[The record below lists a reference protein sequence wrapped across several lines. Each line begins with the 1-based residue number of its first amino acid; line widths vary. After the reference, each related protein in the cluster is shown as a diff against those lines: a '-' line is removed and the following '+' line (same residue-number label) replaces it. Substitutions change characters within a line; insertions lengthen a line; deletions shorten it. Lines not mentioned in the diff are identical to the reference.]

1 MTEHLRIL
9 VLTKRQ
15 YTNKD
20 LIDDRFGRLWEIPL
34 ELARKGHWV
43 TGLCLSYRVRKE
55 GWMSDGPVRWKS
67 INAGLTKVSGLARFI
82 AQAERLSKEAD
93 VIWAC
98 SDSFYGIIGL
108 FIARK
113 QRIPLVF
120 DLYDNF
126 ESFLFAKLPLLKQLY
141 RYAVRKSDSLTCIS
155 HPLAR
160 LVSSYGRN
168 GEVIV
173 LENAVRDDL
182 FRPMDK
188 AAARRDFKLPQNSRI
203 IGTAGA
209 LTKNRGISILF
220 EAFEILK
227 AKYPDIHMALAGHR
241 DVGIPCGER
250 IHDLGVLPLDRVA
263 KFLNAL
269 DVGIICNDCNSFGEY
284 CFPQKAREMMACN
297 IPIVA
302 AKIGSMEGLFE
313 KHPWWLYTPNDPI
326 HLARVIENRLNSRL
340 TNYGPLP
347 SWSDMADVLEGIFF
361 NLGKGCGPRRWI

>member
-1 MTEHLRIL
+1 MAIPMKKIL

-15 YTNKD
+15 YMNKD
-20 LIDDRFGRLWEIPL
+20 LLDERFGRFREIPL
-34 ELARKGHWV
+34 ELARRGHRV
-43 TGLCLSYRVRKE
+43 TGLCLSYRCRKE

-67 INAGLTKVSGLARFI
+67 INAGPTKISGLVRFI
-82 AQAERLSKEAD
+82 AQANRLSKEAD

-141 RYAVRKSDSLTCIS
+141 RYAVRKSDALTCIS
-155 HPLAR
+155 RPLAH

-168 GEVIV
+168 GEVMV

-188 AAARRDFKLPQNSRI
+188 AAARRDFKLPQDSRI

-209 LTKNRGISILF
+209 LTKNRGISTLF
-220 EAFEILK
+220 AAFEILN
-227 AKYPDIHMALAGHR
+227 AKHKDIHMALAGPR
-241 DVGIPCGER
+241 DVSILRREG
-250 IHDLGVLPLDRVA
+250 IHDLGVLPLERVPQ
-263 KFLNAL
+263 FLNAL
-269 DVGIICNDCNSFGEY
+269 DVGIICNDCNDFGQY

-302 AKIGSMEGLFE
+302 ARVGSMEGLLE
-313 KHPWWLYTPNDPI
+313 KHQGWLYTPNNPND
-326 HLARVIENRLNSRL
+326 LARVIENRLTSK
-340 TNYGPLP
+340 TTDYGPLP
-347 SWSDMADVLEGIFF
+347 SWADMAGVLEEI
-361 NLGKGCGPRRWI
+361 LIKLLDRAI

>member
-1 MTEHLRIL
+1 M
-9 VLTKRQ
+9 
-15 YTNKD
+15 NKD
-20 LIDDRFGRLWEIPL
+20 LLDDRFGRFREIPL
-34 ELARKGHWV
+34 ELARKGHRV
-43 TGLCLSYRVRKE
+43 TGLCLSYQFREE
-55 GWMSDGPVRWKS
+55 GWVSDGPVRWKS
-67 INAGLTKVSGLARFI
+67 INAGLAKISGVARFI
-82 AQAERLSKEAD
+82 AQAVRLSKRVD

-108 FIARK
+108 LIARK

-126 ESFLFAKLPLLKQLY
+126 ESFLLAKLPLLKQLY

-155 HPLAR
+155 RPLAR

-188 AAARRDFKLPQNSRI
+188 AAARRDFKLPQNCLI

-209 LTKNRGISILF
+209 LTKNRGISTLF

-227 AKYPDIHMALAGHR
+227 AKYHDIHMALAGHR
-241 DVGIPCGER
+241 DVRIPSREG
-250 IHDLGVLPLDRVA
+250 IHDLGVLPLDRVP

-269 DVGIICNDCNSFGEY
+269 DVGIICNEYNNFGRY

-302 AKIGSMEGLFE
+302 AKVGSMEDLLE
-313 KHPWWLYTPNDPI
+313 EHQEWLYTLNNPND
-326 HLARVIENRLNSRL
+326 LAHIIENRLNSRL

>member
-1 MTEHLRIL
+1 MTDHLRIL

-20 LIDDRFGRLWEIPL
+20 LIDDRFGRLREIPL
-34 ELARKGHWV
+34 ELARKGHRV
-43 TGLCLSYRVRKE
+43 TGLCLSYQARKE
-55 GWMSDGPVRWKS
+55 GWMSDSPVRWKS

-82 AQAERLSKEAD
+82 LQAERLSRESD
-93 VIWAC
+93 IIWAC

-108 FIARK
+108 SIARK

-126 ESFLFAKLPLLKQLY
+126 EFFLFAKFPLLKQLY

-155 HPLAR
+155 SPLAR

-188 AAARRDFKLPQNSRI
+188 AAARRDFKLPQNSLI

-209 LTKNRGISILF
+209 LTKNRGISVLF
-220 EAFEILK
+220 KAFEILK
-227 AKYPDIHMALAGHR
+227 TKYQDIHMALAGPR
-241 DVGIPCGER
+241 DVRIPSRER
-250 IHDLGVLPLDRVA
+250 IHD
-263 KFLNAL
+263 
-269 DVGIICNDCNSFGEY
+269 
-284 CFPQKAREMMACN
+284 
-297 IPIVA
+297 
-302 AKIGSMEGLFE
+302 
-313 KHPWWLYTPNDPI
+313 
-326 HLARVIENRLNSRL
+326 
-340 TNYGPLP
+340 
-347 SWSDMADVLEGIFF
+347 
-361 NLGKGCGPRRWI
+361 